1 MDYQTEQSYINSG
14 ILILI
19 GLNVE
24 CNKSAMLV
32 LTSFKILKV
41 IKSLDGNLYKNAA
54 NGEKHMVKG
63 QVKVENNKVYGSL

>member
-1 MDYQTEQSYINSG
+1 
-14 ILILI
+14 
-19 GLNVE
+19 
-24 CNKSAMLV
+24 MLV
-32 LTSFKILKV
+32 FTSFKILKV